1 MAGQASTTPTSSYK
15 TYLMKGASTGDTY
28 TKIID
33 IKSVGDLGGKPEALD
48 STTLSD
54 PAKTYVDG
62 IQSQEALEF
71 EANYT
76 KANLEALKKL
86 EGSTEKYAVMFGDE
100 SGVDGKFTFQ
110 GRLSAFVKG
119 FGVNEVR
126 AITIS
131 ITPTTEIS
139 FA

>member
-1 MAGQASTTPTSSYK
+1 MAGTASTTPTSSYK
-15 TYLMKGASTGDTY
+15 TYLMKGATSGDTY
-28 TKIID
+28 TKVID
-33 IKSVGDLGGKPEALD
+33 IKSIGDLGGKPEALD

-76 KANLEALKKL
+76 KDNLKALKDL
-86 EGSTEKYAVMFGDE
+86 EGKTVKYAVMFGDE
-100 SGVDGKFTFQ
+100 TGVDGKFTFD

-131 ITPTTEIS
+131 ITPTTAIA